1 MTMVMKLLLSAISF
15 LWQDMIIKSVF
26 LMKENTS
33 NSDAKEFG
41 GSGITAESMKS
52 VSYIMHGFDDSISID
67 IAPLSVIY
75 LKYVPKKKTVEK
87 ILEKKTE
94 KGPEKASVKKHTKH
108 RVIKTTKCNWL
119 CIFFN

>member
-1 MTMVMKLLLSAISF
+1 
-15 LWQDMIIKSVF
+15 
-26 LMKENTS
+26 
-33 NSDAKEFG
+33 
-41 GSGITAESMKS
+41 MKS

-87 ILEKKTE
+87 TLEKKTE

-108 RVIKTTKCNWL
+108 KGKSSGNVTHLIPGLNYNTDIKNLKSVKK
-119 CIFFN
+119 